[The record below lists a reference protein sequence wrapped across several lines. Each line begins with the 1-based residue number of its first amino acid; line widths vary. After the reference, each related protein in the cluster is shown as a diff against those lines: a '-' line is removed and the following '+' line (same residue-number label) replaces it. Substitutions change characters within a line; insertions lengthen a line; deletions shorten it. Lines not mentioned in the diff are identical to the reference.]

1 MIIMTLRGARNN
13 PLMSEGAGGA
23 EVPKALFY
31 FARSKYAFEEEV
43 YHDWNN
49 CGSGDPSHGTRRVDR
64 HDDRGKE
71 QGESDGK

>member
-31 FARSKYAFEEEV
+31 FIG
-43 YHDWNN
+43 N
-49 CGSGDPSHGTRRVDR
+49 CDSGGH
-64 HDDRGKE
+64 KN
-71 QGESDGK
+71 

>member
-31 FARSKYAFEEEV
+31 MREKAEK
-43 YHDWNN
+43 
-49 CGSGDPSHGTRRVDR
+49 SGEKSLKSQNKFLFSSPYLRTPLFGILYKTDYL
-64 HDDRGKE
+64 
-71 QGESDGK
+71 

>member
-31 FARSKYAFEEEV
+31 EARKMGGFSRL
-43 YHDWNN
+43 
-49 CGSGDPSHGTRRVDR
+49 SDR
-64 HDDRGKE
+64 LILIDAAG
-71 QGESDGK
+71 

>member
-31 FARSKYAFEEEV
+31 CRSRMMDFSYMLNL
-43 YHDWNN
+43 Y
-49 CGSGDPSHGTRRVDR
+49 RVI
-64 HDDRGKE
+64 
-71 QGESDGK
+71 